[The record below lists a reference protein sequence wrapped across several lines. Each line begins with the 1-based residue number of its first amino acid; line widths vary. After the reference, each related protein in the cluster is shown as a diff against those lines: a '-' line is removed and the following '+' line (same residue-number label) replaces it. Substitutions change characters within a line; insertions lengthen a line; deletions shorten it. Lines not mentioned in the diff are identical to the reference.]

1 VTGTTKGIILA
12 GGHGTRLYP
21 VTRGVCKQLLPVYDK
36 PMIYYPLT
44 TLMLAGIR
52 DILVIST
59 PLDTPRFKELMG
71 DGNQWGLSLSYAV
84 QDKPR
89 GLAHAFIVGKSF
101 IGNDACM
108 MILGDNVFFGSELS
122 RLTQTAVRDN
132 RGATIFAYPV
142 KDPERF
148 GVIEFDK
155 RGRPTGIVEKP
166 ANPKSH
172 FAVTGLYV
180 YDKDVATIATELV
193 PSARGELEITE
204 LNMKYLERD
213 RLDVK
218 HMGRG
223 MAWLDTGTHEALLE
237 ASHFVQ
243 TIEHRQGL
251 KIACP
256 EEVAWRLKWID
267 DAALARI
274 AHEIGPSSYADYL
287 IELVHDVELNGSPE
301 GRDGRDRTGSAFWDA
316 MTSSG

>member
-1 VTGTTKGIILA
+1 MKAVTKGIILA

-21 VTRGVCKQLLPVYDK
+21 VTRSVCKQLLPVYDK
-36 PMIYYPLT
+36 PMVYYPLT
-44 TLMLAGIR
+44 TLMLAGVR

-59 PLDTPRFKELMG
+59 PADTPRFRDLMG
-71 DGNQWGLSLSYAV
+71 DGSQWGVSLSYAV
-84 QDKPR
+84 QDEPR
-89 GLAHAFIVGKSF
+89 GLAHAFVVARSF
-101 IGNDACM
+101 IGNDGCM
-108 MILGDNVFFGSELS
+108 MILGDNIFFGSELS
-122 RLTQTAVRDN
+122 RLTQTAVREN

-148 GVIEFDK
+148 GVIEFDGS
-155 RGRPTGIVEKP
+155 GRPTKIVEKP
-166 ANPKSH
+166 KNPRSH

-180 YDKDVATIATELV
+180 YDNDVVEMAKALV
-193 PSARGELEITE
+193 PSARGELEITD
-204 LNMKYLERD
+204 LNMRYLEGG

-237 ASHFVQ
+237 AGQFVQ

-267 DAALARI
+267 DAALTCI
-274 AHEIGPSSYADYL
+274 ADEIGRSSYAEYL
-287 IELVHDVELNGSPE
+287 IELLRDAKFDGTD
-301 GRDGRDRTGSAFWDA
+301 DGRGTGSAFWDA
-316 MTSSG
+316 MISSR